1 MNICA
6 LFDMDG
12 VLIDTEPQYTAFWN
26 KIAKQY
32 DINIKNF
39 ENEIKGMTIPH
50 IFSYYFNT
58 LSGKEVEQILRDFR
72 LFEESVLFPDI
83 PGAID
88 FVKELK
94 LHNIRVGLVTSATE
108 LKLGRVCQQKQFDTL
123 FDVIISAKDI
133 QNGKP
138 APDCFLLGAKR
149 LSSETKNCI
158 VFEDS
163 LAGITAGN
171 AAGMSVIGFTTTHS
185 KEVLIEKC
193 ITVFRTLGRPQ

>member
-1 MNICA
+1 M
-6 LFDMDG
+6 
-12 VLIDTEPQYTAFWN
+12 
-26 KIAKQY
+26 
-32 DINIKNF
+32 
-39 ENEIKGMTIPH
+39 
-50 IFSYYFNT
+50 
-58 LSGKEVEQILRDFR
+58 
-72 LFEESVLFPDI
+72 
-83 PGAID
+83 
-88 FVKELK
+88 
-94 LHNIRVGLVTSATE
+94 GLVTSATE